1 MKQHRILMTLIILSS
16 FWTSTSYAEATSAD
30 SIRNAMPELTIY
42 HLEGRR
48 SERLV
53 WLMEELNLPYNLVFE
68 RGSLAGSMAK
78 IKAVNPDMPMAPT
91 VTLGA
96 QVLVE
101 SGAIIELLLG
111 RYAPNEL
118 HPPIDSDEYASY
130 LMWMHYAEG
139 SLAARL
145 IADYRTWLK
154 EPPTER
160 SRLVDSEA
168 TVQFAENYLA
178 KNAWFGGEDF
188 SAADIMMLFPLTLAT
203 SLNIVDEAQF
213 PKIALWKEK
222 AVARPAYK
230 RMLEKARPDGMIG
243 MLPKLPSHAPAGPR
257 R

>member
-1 MKQHRILMTLIILSS
+1 MNQHRILMTLIILSS
-16 FWTSTSYAEATSAD
+16 FWTSTSYAEATSTD
-30 SIRNAMPELTIY
+30 STRNAMPELTIY

-111 RYAPNEL
+111 RYAPNEF
-118 HPPIDSDEYASY
+118 HPRIVSNDFASY
-130 LMWMHYAEG
+130 LMWRHYAEG

-145 IADYRTWLK
+145 IADYRIWLK

-168 TVQFAENYLA
+168 TVQFAENYLD

-222 AVARPAYK
+222 VVARPAYK